1 MKVVTAHQDACKLI
15 AIVDHISKVLK
26 DARPE
31 DSNTMAQAPTLRR
44 RVPELSWAIERFNDA
59 IIPEPWK
66 FEIERRCPSKLLESL
81 KSPDAVIIDLLTALK
96 HTLSGL
102 SVAFSI
108 YIQPISHFCS
118 RFCRFRDQLGHQ
130 DLRKPDGL
138 YIYPFMSATSTPRAS
153 AFPDIPALTLSPK
166 SIFFTRTLLLLVCRT
181 ASAASMLIIA

>member
-1 MKVVTAHQDACKLI
+1 MKVTAHQDACKLI

-118 RFCRFRDQLGHQ
+118 RLFVS
-130 DLRKPDGL
+130 
-138 YIYPFMSATSTPRAS
+138 FMFGVPVADSETSWA
-153 AFPDIPALTLSPK
+153 
-166 SIFFTRTLLLLVCRT
+166 TRTSESPTDCTSIHSCRLLRHPEHLLFPT
-181 ASAASMLIIA
+181 SPL